1 MQQAMNGAKRR
12 GNAAVIW
19 VMAGTQLITGSTY
32 LVAQLGLR
40 EFTPLALGC
49 VRFLIA
55 GVIFAGLLQWSG
67 ARGFAK
73 ADWKH
78 FLALGLLGVPLNQGL
93 FLYGIKYTLAAHGAL
108 LYASTPIMVLCLSC
122 LFLGERPS
130 LLRIGG
136 IALGFGG
143 VLLVLFDHGIG
154 FARQTL
160 GGDLLVLAAVATWA
174 VYTIYSKKMLR
185 RYSPVEVTGYSLTL
199 GALLF
204 LPLGLPFMIGQDY
217 RIVTATGIWSVLYLA
232 VMTSVVAYLVW
243 SWALSKMDASK
254 VAVISNLQP
263 VVAAALAW
271 MVFREPVTAKFVIG
285 TAVVLAGVVMTE
297 RG

>member
-1 MQQAMNGAKRR
+1 MGDLNGNRNGA
-12 GNAAVIW
+12 VIG
-19 VMAGTQLITGSTY
+19 VMAATQLITGSTY
-32 LVAQLGLR
+32 LIVKLGLR
-40 EFTPLALGC
+40 EFSPFSLGC
-49 VRFLIA
+49 IRFLISA
-55 GVIFAGLLQWSG
+55 AVFAALLALRRH
-67 ARGFAK
+67 ARFFAR

-78 FLALGLLGVPLNQGL
+78 FLLLGLLGVPLNQGL
-93 FLYGIKYTLAAHGAL
+93 FLYGMKYAPAAHGAL
-108 LYASTPIMVLCLSC
+108 LYASTPIMVLFLSV
-122 LFLGERPS
+122 LLLGERPS
-130 LLRIGG
+130 LLRVAG
-136 IALGFGG
+136 IALGFAG
-143 VLLVLFDHGIG
+143 VLLVLFDKGIA

-174 VYTIYSKKMLR
+174 LYTIYSKKLLR
-185 RYSPVEVTGYSLTL
+185 RYSPLEVTGFSLSL

-204 LPLGLPFMIGQDY
+204 LPVGLPFMLRQDY
-217 RIVTATGIWSVLYLA
+217 GAVTRTGVFSVLYLA

-243 SWALSKMDASK
+243 GWALSKMDASK

-271 MVFREPVTAKFVIG
+271 IVFKEAVTLRFVIG

>member
-1 MQQAMNGAKRR
+1 MSGARR
-12 GNAAVIW
+12 SNAPVIW

-32 LVAQLGLR
+32 LVVKLGLA
-40 EFTPLALGC
+40 EFSPFALGC
-49 VRFLIA
+49 VRFLVSA
-55 GVIFAGLLQWSG
+55 AIFAPLLALQRG
-67 ARGFAK
+67 ARWFDRR
-73 ADWKH
+73 DWGH

-93 FLYGIKYTLAAHGAL
+93 FLYGMQYAPAAHGAL
-108 LYASTPIMVLCLSC
+108 LYASTPIMVLFLSC

-130 LLRIGG
+130 WPKVAG
-136 IALGFGG
+136 IALGFAG
-143 VLLVLFDHGIG
+143 VVLVLFDKGLA
-154 FARQTL
+154 FARQTI

-174 VYTIYSKKMLR
+174 VYTIYSKKLLR
-185 RYSPVEVTGYSLTL
+185 RYRPLELTGFSLSL

-204 LPLGLPFMIGQDY
+204 LPVGLPFMLRQDY
-217 RIVTATGIWSVLYLA
+217 GRVTGTGVFSVLYLA

-243 SWALSKMDASK
+243 AWALSRMEASK

-271 MVFREPVTAKFVIG
+271 IVFRETVTVRFVIG
-285 TAVVLAGVVMTE
+285 TAVVLAGVVLAE